1 MRLDLRLIKDMTAE
15 DAARRLEEFVK
26 ASPYGPF
33 EITAVPS
40 VPPYKI
46 SPSDELVQTAIRLAG
61 ETYGADPVVW
71 PYLDGTAPF
80 GLFPQYI
87 GGDIFVI
94 GLGAPFATANTH
106 APDENISIQ
115 QYLTGIKYMANI
127 FQAYLS

>member
-46 SPSDELVQTAIRLAG
+46 SPSEELVQTAIRLAG

-80 GLFPQYI
+80 GLFPSI
-87 GGDIFVI
+87 SAGDIFVI
-94 GLGAPFATANTH
+94 AWAPPSPLPNTH
-106 APDENISIQ
+106 APVRTSASSSI
-115 QYLTGIKYMANI
+115 
-127 FQAYLS
+127 